1 MSSMIQWCET
11 PRPKREAAFADG
23 LVGQRLLGQDNR
35 MPRLQGDDGR
45 PDLDARRGRADERGR
60 RHDVELVGD
69 LGRPDRV
76 QAGLVGPAGV
86 GLELLHLGGVA
97 AAVGAH
103 LQTHAH
109 PGASFRSGNGVLRN
123 STSCYR
129 QLLGTLDRILH
140 CQ

>member
-1 MSSMIQWCET
+1 MIQWCET
-11 PRPKREAAFADG
+11 PRPKRETAFAHG
-23 LVGQRLLGQDNR
+23 LIGQRLLGQHDR
-35 MPRLQGDDGR
+35 VPRLQGDDRR

-69 LGRPDRV
+69 LRRPDRV

-86 GLELLHLGGVA
+86 SLELLHLGGVP

-109 PGASFRSGNGVLRN
+109 PGPLSVRK
-123 STSCYR
+123 
-129 QLLGTLDRILH
+129 
-140 CQ
+140 